1 MAILKILEEEGDFF
15 KDPNMH
21 KIAEF
26 ALIAVNPI
34 HSGKGIAKKLA
45 EVSRLDL
52 HYIYFLDLF

>member
-26 ALIAVNPI
+26 SLIAVNPI

-52 HYIYFLDLF
+52 H